1 MKKTITAIALCCI
14 AIIMIV
20 MQTLSLA
27 WMSDNGMSSAIDITT
42 NVHKTYF
49 QSGDGSAEIIRD
61 DEGNIIRGPYEIA
74 TPLQLYYFA
83 WLQYLGFFNQDSN
96 NDGYIDTTYYF
107 RLSADLD
114 MEGYVLPPIGTTDN
128 PFIGNFDG
136 EGHTINNLT
145 VQNSYSSLI
154 DPPDSASGF
163 KGAEIIGCFGVVGV
177 LDADGTGVVYDSNLK
192 VPEVKNLILKELTVK
207 TETEYALIG
216 LVAGYV
222 NGIVDTVG
230 VVGSTVDIAAGTKP
244 LGYTNNMSDY
254 SLIGYCTEEFRKSV
268 QTLNLSIVAPGS
280 TDPYKLVPEVG
291 GEGQQHG
298 WGGSIAMKSIFDMIQ
313 GLDTTANANYITERV
328 DVVSPDG
335 KIVTVDQSGSSRDT
349 ATLKDGT
356 IIDDETG
363 NPFTFGSFVFTT
375 TNYSNNEINFI
386 NGSTKVTKYEYVR
399 DNNSSVPLYYIT
411 DGTYYLCYNNGNIT
425 STTDRNQAT
434 AWYVENGANGGNIYV
449 VDGDKVMYLM
459 VGINGALVVDD
470 VPPNLAPKWTK
481 SGGTFA
487 TAFGN
492 RIIYSN
498 GAWGV
503 SGIKIKT
510 TSGTNYLDNNDNYS
524 GIQNA
529 TNQNNAADWYVTIAN
544 GGYQIY
550 TVRTNNG
557 QPQSYYLGY
566 NNSNNGLTLSNSSNT
581 RATWQYE
588 NGLFYIPI
596 TTNSYMGSTTTT
608 NYYIR
613 YNSGWTFNRTSTAIT
628 YTPISDDSVTITT
641 AANKTGA
648 KITVET
654 SQYID
659 NDLENYYY
667 DESGKKV
674 PTAGNSGD
682 PAGITY
688 IPLSFKYEDEEYTIL
703 ASNTGYIV
711 GSEWD
716 ETTYDSQDGQPSNL
730 RISRYQKSSITSPD
744 KPYIISYKNKK
755 FTELTSNINPKDQ
768 GLVKYESCYGEYID
782 SLAQNCYG
790 LHFMN
795 APIFKDN
802 VVEITAYL
810 NGRQIPNYQVPTNCI
825 DFSLYERGFINA
837 FAGTYYTNGG
847 GNTSFFSL
855 YEVIRDPD
863 DETKIKEIKEI
874 QSIYA
879 ALKNNEIDTSKEYIY
894 TYTDGTSS
902 GNIPAGYEEVFDC
915 DWIMHTKAYC
925 NGGGGVW
932 TNNRSY
938 YFEIPVNAGEYALG
952 STQGETGAYL
962 VYLDLAANAQLVER
976 DKTCEE
982 ITKSSASSTIPNGV
996 ELIDSKVEFN
1006 STAINP
1012 FNSAFV
1018 TINNGTSG
1026 SIKYD
1031 KNGNVISH
1039 TATGGTTAEYV
1050 SVNGTLVDGEVKPM
1064 TVPWDSVTKI
1074 VRTTYRD
1081 YNFNTGVSTVTVID
1095 EIVAEVNGVKTT
1107 KFTKDVTITYPEGH
1121 KDYPDGYVDVKPTV
1135 GPQDDRLYPETKDA
1149 ADSPT
1154 VSAGTAP
1161 LIDITFSYF
1170 SDAGLTVSY
1179 LYTPGEKGEDGSVIT
1194 APKYV
1199 ITILNGGTDSVEV
1212 KAVLTDLG
1220 KTCGITFVIS
1230 DGTTENILTNTTEA
1244 QFISINPS
1252 ATGGE
1257 SGGEGGEGGQ
1267 TP

>member
-1 MKKTITAIALCCI
+1 MKRTCAILVMVLTIAVLIHSA
-14 AIIMIV
+14 
-20 MQTLSLA
+20 SLA
-27 WMSDNGMSSAIDITT
+27 WVSDNGLSSLISISGA
-42 NVHKTYF
+42 VHKNYF
-49 QSGDGSAEIIRD
+49 EYG
-61 DEGNIIRGPYEIA
+61 EGTVDKPYGIA
-74 TPLQLYYFA
+74 TPGQLYYFA
-83 WLQYLGFFNQDSN
+83 WLQYLGFFNVDK
-96 NDGYIDTTYYF
+96 DGDKSMDTFYF
-107 RLSADLD
+107 ELSDKYLENGVLN
-114 MEGYVLPPIGTTDN
+114 MKGYTLPPIGTVNN
-128 PFIGNFDG
+128 PFLGNFNG
-136 EGHTINNLT
+136 KGVTISGLT
-145 VQNSYSSLI
+145 VKNYYGALSA
-154 DPPDSASGF
+154 PPSGTSTDSFG
-163 KGAEIIGCFGVVGV
+163 GADIIGFFGVVGS
-177 LDADGTGVVYDSNLK
+177 LPGDTTYEYDSDAN
-192 VPEVKNLILKELTVK
+192 EIKNLALSNLTIH
-207 TETEYALIG
+207 TESEKNTLIG
-216 LVAGYV
+216 IVAGYV
-222 NGIVDTVG
+222 NGKVSGVG
-230 VVGSTVDIAAGTKP
+230 VIGSTITIKEGLLP
-244 LGYTNNMSDY
+244 LGPLDQDNNIKNLSDY
-254 SLIGYCTEEFRKSV
+254 SLIGYCTEEYRKNV
-268 QTLNLSIVAPGS
+268 QTINLSIVAPGS

-313 GLDTTANANYITERV
+313 GLDTTANANYITQRV
-328 DVVSPDG
+328 DVVSLDG

-349 ATLKDGT
+349 ATLKDGEL
-356 IIDDETG
+356 IDDETG

-399 DNNSSVPLYYIT
+399 DDKASVPLYYIT

-434 AWYVENGANGGNIYV
+434 AWYVENGENGGNIYV

-459 VGINGALVVDD
+459 VGISGALVVDD
-470 VPPNLAPKWTK
+470 VPPNHAPKWTK

-510 TSGTNYLDNNDNYS
+510 TSGNNYLDNNNNYN

-529 TNQNNAADWYVTIAN
+529 TNSNDAADWYVTIAN

-596 TTNSYMGSTTTT
+596 TTNSYMGGTTTT

-613 YNSGWTFNRTSTAIT
+613 YNNGWTFNRTSTAIT

-641 AANKTGA
+641 ATNQTGA

-659 NDLENYYY
+659 NALENYYY

-688 IPLSFKYEDEEYTIL
+688 IPLSFKYEDEEYTVL

-744 KPYIISYKNKK
+744 KPYIISYKNKT
-755 FTELTSNINPKDQ
+755 FTEFKTNIAPKDQ
-768 GLVKYESCYGEYID
+768 GLVKYESCYGEYIA
-782 SLAQNCYG
+782 SLEQNCYG

-795 APIFKDN
+795 APIFKNN

-863 DETKIKEIKEI
+863 DETQIKEIKEI

-902 GNIPAGYEEVFDC
+902 GDIPTGYIEVFDC

-925 NGGGGVW
+925 NSGGGVW

-1018 TINNGTSG
+1018 SINNGTSG
-1026 SIKYD
+1026 SIEYD
-1031 KNGNVISH
+1031 KDGNVISH
-1039 TATGGTTAEYV
+1039 SATSGTTAEYV
-1050 SVNGTLVDGEVKPM
+1050 NVHGTLIDGNDNTM

-1081 YNFNTGVSTVTVID
+1081 YNVNTGVSTVTVID
-1095 EIVAEVNGVKTT
+1095 EIHVTEDDKTT
-1107 KFTKDVTITYPEGH
+1107 VKYTKDVTITN
-1121 KDYPDGYVDVKPTV
+1121 PDGSVERKPA
-1135 GPQDDRLYPETKDA
+1135 GEPQTDPLSPDTKDKEGT
-1149 ADSPT
+1149 SPDIE
-1154 VSAGTAP
+1154 AGESP
-1161 LIDITFSYF
+1161 LINISCSYF
-1170 SDAGLTVSY
+1170 SDVELTTSY
-1179 LYTPGEKGEDGSVIT
+1179 LYTPGEKDEGGNVIT

-1199 ITILNGGTDSVEV
+1199 ITILNGGKVAVDV

-1230 DGTTENILTNTTEA
+1230 DGTKENILTKTTEP

>member
-1 MKKTITAIALCCI
+1 MKRTSLFLVIVITVAML
-14 AIIMIV
+14 V
-20 MQTLSLA
+20 QTFSLA
-27 WMSDNGMSSAIDITT
+27 WMSDNGLSSIINVSGA
-42 NVHKTYF
+42 VHKNYF
-49 QSGDGSAEIIRD
+49 AYGDGSKET
-61 DEGNIIRGPYEIA
+61 PYGIA
-74 TPLQLYYFA
+74 NPVQLYYFA
-83 WLQYLGFFNQDSN
+83 WLQYLGYFNNTDNN
-96 NDGYIDTTYYF
+96 NDGFRDPFYF
-107 RLSADLD
+107 ELDPNIEGNLD
-114 MEGYVLPPIGTTDN
+114 MTGYKLPPIGTIDN
-128 PFIGNFDG
+128 PFIGSFNG
-136 EGHTINNLT
+136 NGVTISNLT
-145 VQNSYSSLI
+145 VKNYYNELSA
-154 DPPDSASGF
+154 PPSGTDKF
-163 KGAEIIGCFGVVGV
+163 GGADIIGFFGVIGSISGDDYKYET
-177 LDADGTGVVYDSNLK
+177 LEN
-192 VPEVKNLILKELTVK
+192 EVKNVILENITIETQTEK
-207 TETEYALIG
+207 TLIG

-222 NGIVDTVG
+222 NGVVDCVG
-230 VVGSTVDIAAGTKP
+230 VVGSTINIKDNVKGGTT
-244 LGYTNNMSDY
+244 YTENLSDY
-254 SLIGYCTEEFRKSV
+254 SLIGFCTDEFRKSV
-268 QTLNLSIVAPGS
+268 YTVNLSLALPGA
-280 TDPYKLVPEVG
+280 TDDPYNLVPDMT

-298 WGGSIAMKSIFDMIQ
+298 WGGSIAMKSIFEMIQ

-328 DVVSPDG
+328 DVVSLDG
-335 KIVTVDQSGSSRDT
+335 KIVTVDQSGKSRDT
-349 ATLKDGT
+349 ATLKDGEL
-356 IIDDETG
+356 IDNETG

-375 TNYSNNEINFI
+375 TNFNNNEINFI
-386 NGSTKVTKYEYVR
+386 DGSTKVTKYEYVR
-399 DNNSSVPLYYIT
+399 DDNASVQLYYIT
-411 DGTYYLCYNNGNIT
+411 DGTYYLCYNSGNIT

-434 AWYVENGANGGNIYV
+434 AWYVENGENGGNIYV

-459 VGINGALVVDD
+459 VGISGALVVDD
-470 VPPNLAPKWTK
+470 VPPNVAPKWTK

-510 TSGTNYLDNNDNYS
+510 TSGNNYLDNNNNYN

-529 TNQNNAADWYVTIAN
+529 TNSNDAADWYVTIAN

-557 QPQSYYLGY
+557 QQQSYYLGY

-596 TTNSYMGSTTTT
+596 TTNSFMGGTTTT

-613 YNSGWTFNRTSTAIT
+613 YNNGWTFNRTSTPIT
-628 YTPISDDSVTITT
+628 YTPISDDSVSITT
-641 AANKTGA
+641 ATNQTGA

-659 NDLENYYY
+659 NDVVNGYY
-667 DESGKKV
+667 DESGNKV
-674 PTAGNSGD
+674 PTAENSVD

-688 IPLSFKYEDEEYTIL
+688 IPLSFEYRGEEYTVL

-716 ETTYDSQDGQPSNL
+716 ETTYDPQDNEPSNL
-730 RISRYQKSSITSPD
+730 RISRYQASSINNPD
-744 KPYIISYKNKK
+744 KPYIISYKDKK
-755 FTELTSNINPKDQ
+755 FTELTSTINPKDK
-768 GLVKYESCYGEYID
+768 GLVKYESCYGEYLS
-782 SLAQNCYG
+782 SLEQNCYG

-825 DFSLYERGFINA
+825 DFNLYERGFINA

-902 GNIPAGYEEVFDC
+902 GDIPAGYEEVFDC
-915 DWIMHTKAYC
+915 DWIMHTKTYC
-925 NGGGGVW
+925 NNGGGVW

-962 VYLDLAANAQLVER
+962 VYLDLAANAQLLER
-976 DKTCEE
+976 EKTYEE
-982 ITKSSASSTIPNGV
+982 ITESSASSTIPNGV
-996 ELIDSKVEFN
+996 DFIASGEAVE
-1006 STAINP
+1006 SDEKKDYSD
-1012 FNSAFV
+1012 SAFV

-1026 SIKYD
+1026 SIEYD
-1031 KNGNVISH
+1031 KDGNNVISH
-1039 TATGGTTAEYV
+1039 SATSGTTAEYV
-1050 SVNGTLVDGEVKPM
+1050 GVNGTLIDGNGNTM
-1064 TVPWDSVTKI
+1064 TVPWDSETLIK
-1074 VRTTYRD
+1074 RTTYRD
-1081 YNFNTGVSTVTVID
+1081 YNVNTGVSTVTVID
-1095 EIVAEVNGVKTT
+1095 EIHVTEGDTTTVKY
-1107 KFTKDVTITYPEGH
+1107 TKDVTITDAQGN
-1121 KDYPDGYVDVKPTV
+1121 VTVKP
-1135 GPQDDRLYPETKDA
+1135 QEKSDDKPLNPDTKDSD
-1149 ADSPT
+1149 DSPT
-1154 VSAGTAP
+1154 VSAGEK
-1161 LIDITFSYF
+1161 LIDITFSHF
-1170 SDAGLTVSY
+1170 SDVKLTVSY
-1179 LYTPGEKGEDGSVIT
+1179 LYTPGVKDENGNLTT
-1194 APKYV
+1194 APTYV
-1199 ITILNGGTDSVEV
+1199 ITILNGGTNPVDA
-1212 KAVLTDLG
+1212 KAILTELG

-1230 DGTTENILTNTTEA
+1230 DGTTENILTNKTEA
-1244 QFISINPS
+1244 QFITINPS
-1252 ATGGE
+1252 ATGGD
-1257 SGGEGGEGGQ
+1257 SGEAGGDVVEGGEGS
-1267 TP
+1267 

>member
-1 MKKTITAIALCCI
+1 MKRTCAILVVVLTIAVLIHSA
-14 AIIMIV
+14 
-20 MQTLSLA
+20 SLA
-27 WMSDNGMSSAIDITT
+27 WVSDNGLSSLISISGA
-42 NVHKTYF
+42 VHKNYF
-49 QSGDGSAEIIRD
+49 EYG
-61 DEGNIIRGPYEIA
+61 EGTVDKPYGIA
-74 TPLQLYYFA
+74 TPGQLYYFA
-83 WLQYLGFFNQDSN
+83 WLQYLGFFNVD
-96 NDGYIDTTYYF
+96 NDGDKSMDTFYF
-107 RLSADLD
+107 ELSDKYLEDGVLD
-114 MEGYVLPPIGTTDN
+114 MSKYTLPPIGTIKN
-128 PFIGNFDG
+128 PFLGNFNG
-136 EGHTINNLT
+136 KGITISNLT
-145 VQNSYSSLI
+145 VKNSYGELSA
-154 DPPDSASGF
+154 PPSGTSTDSFG
-163 KGAEIIGCFGVVGV
+163 GADIIGFFGVVGS
-177 LDADGTGVVYDSNLK
+177 LPGDNTYQYDSDAN
-192 VPEVKNLILKELTVK
+192 EIKNLALSNLTIHTQSEK
-207 TETEYALIG
+207 NTLIG
-216 LVAGYV
+216 IVAGYV
-222 NGIVDTVG
+222 NGKVSGVG
-230 VVGSTVDIAAGTKP
+230 VIGSTITIKEGLLP
-244 LGYTNNMSDY
+244 LDPENNIKNLSDY
-254 SLIGYCTEEFRKSV
+254 SLIGYCTEEYRKSV
-268 QTLNLSIVAPGS
+268 QTINLSIVAPGS

-328 DVVSPDG
+328 DVVSLDG

-349 ATLKDGT
+349 ATLKDGEL
-356 IIDDETG
+356 IDNETG

-375 TNYSNNEINFI
+375 TSYNGNVINFI
-386 NGSTKVTKYEYVR
+386 NGSTKVTQIKYEKTQ
-399 DNNSSVPLYYIT
+399 NSVPLYYIT

-434 AWYVENGANGGNIYV
+434 PWYVSNGTNGGSVYVV
-449 VDGDKVMYLM
+449 VDGEVLYLT
-459 VGINGALVVDD
+459 VAGGALTASTADPTN
-470 VPPNLAPKWTK
+470 PPSWSVSENTYALNGQKLMCDNGVWKIADTYKIA
-481 SGGTFA
+481 SG
-487 TAFGN
+487 N
-492 RIIYSN
+492 NYLVN
-498 GAWGV
+498 N
-503 SGIKIKT
+503 
-510 TSGTNYLDNNDNYS
+510 GTNI
-524 GIQNA
+524 GVGNA
-529 TNQNNAADWYVTIAN
+529 SSNTVWKITAVN
-544 GGYQIY
+544 GGY
-550 TVRTNNG
+550 TVFTEING
-557 QPQSYYLGY
+557 TPYYLAYTTSTSGGMFGQTTATLDSTLSTTKQSVWQFNGTQLY
-566 NNSNNGLTLSNSSNT
+566 VEVSGRWGATTTYRLQYSNNSWSLYSGNTIVNVTSATNASVDINSS
-581 RATWQYE
+581 
-588 NGLFYIPI
+588 G
-596 TTNSYMGSTTTT
+596 TTASEIVVTTT
-608 NYYIR
+608 
-613 YNSGWTFNRTSTAIT
+613 
-628 YTPISDDSVTITT
+628 
-641 AANKTGA
+641 
-648 KITVET
+648 E
-654 SQYID
+654 YID

-688 IPLSFKYEDEEYTIL
+688 IPLSFEYKDEEYTVL

-716 ETTYDSQDGQPSNL
+716 ETTYDDQDGEPSNL

-744 KPYIISYKNKK
+744 KPYIISYKNKT
-755 FTELTSNINPKDQ
+755 FTEFKTNIAPKDQ
-768 GLVKYESCYGEYID
+768 GLVKYESCYGEYIA
-782 SLAQNCYG
+782 SLEQNCYG

-855 YEVIRDPD
+855 YEVIRNPD
-863 DETKIKEIKEI
+863 DETQIKEIKEI

-996 ELIDSKVEFN
+996 ELIDSDTGFN
-1006 STAINP
+1006 SSTINP

-1026 SIKYD
+1026 SITYVKD
-1031 KNGNVISH
+1031 GNVISH

-1050 SVNGTLVDGEVKPM
+1050 NVNGTLVNGSGEAM

-1074 VRTTYRD
+1074 IRTTYRD
-1081 YNFNTGVSTVTVID
+1081 YNVNTGVSTVTVID
-1095 EIVAEVNGVKTT
+1095 EIHFTEGDTTTVKY
-1107 KFTKDVTITYPEGH
+1107 TKDVTITDAEGN
-1121 KDYPDGYVDVKPTV
+1121 VTVKP
-1135 GPQDDRLYPETKDA
+1135 QEKSDDEPLNPDTKDKEGT
-1149 ADSPT
+1149 SPDIE
-1154 VSAGTAP
+1154 AGESP
-1161 LIDITFSYF
+1161 LINISCSYF
-1170 SDAGLTVSY
+1170 SDVELTTSY
-1179 LYTPGEKGEDGSVIT
+1179 LYTPGEKDENGNVTT

-1199 ITILNGGTDSVEV
+1199 ITILNGGTNPVDV
-1212 KAVLTDLG
+1212 KAILTELG

-1230 DGTTENILTNTTEA
+1230 DGTKENVLTNTTEA
-1244 QFISINPS
+1244 QFITINTS